1 MCRVRRGKTADS
13 TNTHK
18 QNQKRA
24 STMAAII
31 FVGGVMTA
39 TLGAFAAIGVAAWK
53 AARCPEGWFHEWHD
67 SDPSTPEIRE
77 YSGRLEITG
86 AHYTSHR
93 MQSCSK
99 CSAERKYYLYD
110 SEPSSVDIDYSIYM
124 PEDTD

>member
-1 MCRVRRGKTADS
+1 MCRVELAELK
-13 TNTHK
+13 NTHK
-18 QNQKRA
+18 QHQTTI

-53 AARCPEGWFHEWHD
+53 KERCPEGWFHKWYD

-86 AHYTSHR
+86 EPHYTLHR

-99 CSAERKYYLYD
+99 CSAERKNYFYD
-110 SEPSSVDIDYSIYM
+110 SEPSSVDIDYMIDI